1 MALFKLGHRVCVCC
15 FIYPR
20 VSCEVSPVCV
30 FLYWSSITCKC
41 VLALVPSE
49 EWVTGPARERKT
61 VLLRLKTTQPFF
73 WLCVCVQYTSV
84 CASEARSVMLA
95 CVFNKRLRRSVCV
108 KVDVPQP
115 KVFRRFTDPLTF
127 RLIVVPCVFTC
138 ARVGRFFFYFSGHFT
153 HISLGIP
160 TFPFSGKLR
169 GWTLCYPFL

>member
-1 MALFKLGHRVCVCC
+1 MCC

-41 VLALVPSE
+41 VLAVVLSE

-73 WLCVCVQYTSV
+73 WLCVCVHYTSV

-127 RLIVVPCVFTC
+127 RLIVVPCVFT
-138 ARVGRFFFYFSGHFT
+138 VFVWGDFSFT
-153 HISLGIP
+153 FLGISLTSHWAFQLFLSRENLGAEHSAIP
-160 TFPFSGKLR
+160 FCSHHATV
-169 GWTLCYPFL
+169 W

>member
-1 MALFKLGHRVCVCC
+1 MCVLLYLSTCVLWSVPSLCFSLLKLDNVQMCPRTCAKRGVGHR
-15 FIYPR
+15 
-20 VSCEVSPVCV
+20 SC
-30 FLYWSSITCKC
+30 K
-41 VLALVPSE
+41 
-49 EWVTGPARERKT
+49 GKKT

>member
-1 MALFKLGHRVCVCC
+1 MCVLLYLSTCVLWSVPSLCFSLLKLDNVQMRPRTCAKRGVGHR
-15 FIYPR
+15 
-20 VSCEVSPVCV
+20 SC
-30 FLYWSSITCKC
+30 K
-41 VLALVPSE
+41 
-49 EWVTGPARERKT
+49 GKKT

-138 ARVGRFFFYFSGHFT
+138 ARVGRFFFYFSGYFT